1 MSRLRSRIDAL
12 KRRRRR
18 PEPYPALKL
27 LTTEDLAR
35 ALVLV
40 ERGGVLPNGE
50 VRNPAVYRQASREE
64 LEALE
69 RWAEMCGEPLDHLEA
84 AEELLDRMGE
94 AYGWGSPEAM
104 DAALLRERLKLPGA
118 SPWLVEKT
126 AEAVV
131 RFYAELEEHGDH
143 PRHPALRGA
152 VRRIERLREIEY
164 VRPTPEAGVLPRS
177 TKTHPRHPEV
187 ENLGVS
193 RTSGTARSVG
203 VLAVEGEQVDLYM
216 IGRELARERFF

>member
-40 ERGGVLPNGE
+40 EQGGVLPDGE
-50 VRNPAVYRQASREE
+50 VRNPEVFRHASREE

-69 RWAEMCGEPLDHLEA
+69 RWTELCGEPLDHLEA

-94 AYGWGSPEAM
+94 AYGWRSREAL
-104 DAALLRERLKLPGA
+104 DAALLRERLELPGA
-118 SPWLVEKT
+118 SSWLVEKT

-131 RFYAELEEHGDH
+131 KFYAELAEHGGQ
-143 PRHPALRGA
+143 PSHPALRGA
-152 VRRIERLREIEY
+152 VRRLERLREIEY
-164 VRPTPEAGVLPRS
+164 VP
-177 TKTHPRHPEV
+177 
-187 ENLGVS
+187 LGS
-193 RTSGTARSVG
+193 
-203 VLAVEGEQVDLYM
+203 
-216 IGRELARERFF
+216 